1 MDDRE
6 LEATLRR
13 VMAPTRE
20 HADAAAERLVARLTT
35 AKLPAQKRRLL
46 AGWWPSA
53 LLNSDFAPAWPRVTT
68 LACGAALGIV
78 IGLSSLGM
86 RIATDLDLWRV
97 ASADDVRV
105 TIFDADSVAGLR
117 P

>member
-13 VMAPTRE
+13 VMAPARDPV
-20 HADAAAERLVARLTT
+20 DAGAERLAARL
-35 AKLPAQKRRLL
+35 AVAPLPPQKRSIF

-53 LLNSDFAPAWPRVTT
+53 LLDTDFAPAWPRLTT
-68 LACGAALGIV
+68 LACGAVLGV
-78 IGLSSLGM
+78 AIGLSSLGM

-97 ASADDVRV
+97 ASADDVR
-105 TIFDADSVAGLR
+105 TAIFDADPVPGLR